1 MRPEEKE
8 NQILEAKGL
17 WKASS
22 FIRKHIKQITKKRE
36 PIRIGCIKQAH
47 KILFD
52 TIGSKDS
59 IGGQYRKTDT
69 GTKLKNINGNT
80 VLIAHWTQVPNRMAI
95 LDYELKNE
103 TKNLNFPKTPK
114 ELNRIINLAT
124 KCSHEL
130 ALITAYENGNGRAS
144 ILLID
149 AIMLRASLY
158 QVQITNKSRYLRSLI
173 QADKRNLKMLDE
185 VIAEGL
191 AITFYKVLKE
201 NKKI

>member
-1 MRPEEKE
+1 MRPEEKK
-8 NQILEAKGL
+8 NQILEARGL

-22 FIRKHIKQITKKRE
+22 FIRKHTKQITKKRE
-36 PIRIGCIKQAH
+36 PIRIGCIKHAH

-52 TIGSKDS
+52 TISSKDS

-80 VLIAHWTQVPNRMAI
+80 VLIAHWTQIPNRMAT

-114 ELNRIINLAT
+114 ELNRIINLAA

-130 ALITAYENGNGRAS
+130 VLIHPFENGNGRVS
-144 ILLID
+144 RLLID

-158 QVQITNKSRYLRSLI
+158 QVRITNKLRYLKGLM
-173 QADKRNLKMLDE
+173 QADKGNLEMLDE

-201 NKKI
+201 NKEI